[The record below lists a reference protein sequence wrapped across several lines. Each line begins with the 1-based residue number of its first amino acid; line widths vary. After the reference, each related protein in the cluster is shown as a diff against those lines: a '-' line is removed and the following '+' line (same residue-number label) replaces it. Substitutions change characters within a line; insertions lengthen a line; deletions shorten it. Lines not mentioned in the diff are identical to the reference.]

1 MFTSRAE
8 HRLLLREDNADR
20 RLTEKGHQLG
30 LVDDIAFN
38 RFNAKMRLI
47 EEGKQW
53 CRTTWLS
60 SNKESKERFQNLGLQ
75 PLKNKSSIEQ
85 LLRRP
90 EIGWDILKDLYIDE
104 TMPNYSSEVIEQI
117 VTDIKYAGYLQREE
131 SRVNKSKKLAHIKIP
146 VDMNFFLPGISI
158 EVAERLTAAS
168 PPTLA
173 SASRLPG
180 ITPAAIDTLVI
191 YLSKHNY

>member
-30 LVDDIAFN
+30 LVDDNAFA
-38 RFNAKMRLI
+38 RFRKDAQI
-47 EEGKQW
+47 EDGKRW

-60 SNKESKERFQNLGLQ
+60 SNKESKARFQQANLQ

-90 EIGWDILKDLYIDE
+90 KIEWTMLQTLYVDAPI
-104 TMPNYSSEVIEQI
+104 PNYSSEVIEQI
-117 VTDIKYAGYLQREE
+117 MLDIKYAGYLQREE
-131 SRVNKSKKLAHIKIP
+131 SRVAQSKLAHIKIP
-146 VDMNFFLPGISI
+146 ANMNFFLPGIST
-158 EVAERLTAAS
+158 EVAERLTAQHHH
-168 PPTLA
+168 LA

-180 ITPAAIDTLVI
+180 ITPAAIDTLVV
-191 YLSKHNY
+191 YLSKSKK